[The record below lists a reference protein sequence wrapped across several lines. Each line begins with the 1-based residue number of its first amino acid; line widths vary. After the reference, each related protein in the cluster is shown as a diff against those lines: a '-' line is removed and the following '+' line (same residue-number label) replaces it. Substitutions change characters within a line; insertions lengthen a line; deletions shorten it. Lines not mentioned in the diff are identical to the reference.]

1 MNSDAPKEHT
11 VISENTVTQSE
22 TQPIILDDI
31 KDLKDVVIEEVLEE
45 VKEKVE
51 DIKADVIKV
60 VSDTKVE
67 LLEAKNELISKVPDA
82 LADIKLKIKKDI
94 SEGKIKLNS
103 PSDIP
108 IVVMHILKEDM
119 KPVIESILKDVI
131 AGIELEPHIKAILK
145 EAIEGDW
152 YDVLKILKENS
163 SEIVGDVAQEVAE
176 KALKTGCFGLMALVM
191 KAMKKQ

>member
-1 MNSDAPKEHT
+1 MNSDAPKE
-11 VISENTVTQSE
+11 ISDASE
-22 TQPIILDDI
+22 STHPTTPVEPKTLDDVVVEA
-31 KDLKDVVIEEVLEE
+31 KDVVIEEVG
-45 VKEKVE
+45 EKVNE
-51 DIKADVIKV
+51 IKGNVIKV
-60 VSDTKVE
+60 IVDTKVE
-67 LLEAKNELISKVPDA
+67 LVEAKNELISKVPDA

-108 IVVMHILKEDM
+108 IIVMQILKDDM
-119 KPVIESILKDVI
+119 KPVIETILKDVI

-152 YDVLKILKENS
+152 YDVVKILKENS
-163 SEIVGDVAQEVAE
+163 SEIIGDVAEEVAE
-176 KALKTGCFGLMALVM
+176 KALKTGCFGLMGLIM